1 VVAIRGVLFHV
12 PFSHLPIAFSAVQTI
27 VKLIRPKGRS
37 MRKYKSGLH
46 TDVPAI
52 FDGVW
57 NPETDNIFHVPTA
70 NKVARVDP
78 TPGPQAPA
86 QRRPKEH
93 RSAAGFFTAC
103 KDASSHLFSSR
114 SRRER
119 RRLSSISKHLM
130 INIQS

>member
-1 VVAIRGVLFHV
+1 MAPYPV
-12 PFSHLPIAFSAVQTI
+12 FSPSRWLSIVQTT
-27 VKLIRPKGRS
+27 VELIRPKGRS

-57 NPETDNIFHVPTA
+57 NPETDNVQQSFDAPAAST
-70 NKVARVDP
+70 VAHFDP
-78 TPGPQAPA
+78 APQAVYHWP
-86 QRRPKEH
+86 QKH
-93 RSAAGFFTAC
+93 RSPGFFSAC
-103 KDASSHLFSSR
+103 KDASGFIFRSR

-119 RRLSSISKHLM
+119 KRLSSISRHLM

>member
-1 VVAIRGVLFHV
+1 
-12 PFSHLPIAFSAVQTI
+12 
-27 VKLIRPKGRS
+27 

-57 NPETDNIFHVPTA
+57 NPETDNIQQSF
-70 NKVARVDP
+70 D
-78 TPGPQAPA
+78 APA
-86 QRRPKEH
+86 ASTVAPLDPALHAVNHRHGEH
-93 RSAAGFFTAC
+93 RSAGFFRAC
-103 KDASSHLFSSR
+103 KDASGFVFGSR

-119 RRLSSISKHLM
+119 KRLLSISKHLM